1 MFDRPFVRTLARRV
15 RAEQSRS
22 SPVRVSTGRSFGLY
36 DGAVTDDPAVLI
48 TRDDADPAVAVLTL
62 NRPARYNA
70 LTTELKTEL
79 LAAVEDLGKA
89 EDVRALVLTG
99 AGKAFCVGQ
108 DLGEHAEAL
117 RADPSTAF
125 DTVTEHYNP
134 IVAELADMAFP
145 VVAAI
150 NGPCVGAGLGFAL
163 ACDLRIAAAGLKF
176 STAFTGI
183 GLTAD
188 SGLSASLAHAVGVA
202 RATELLLLGESFTA
216 EDAQAWGLVRAVVPP
231 EEVVPAALELAR
243 RLASGPTKAYAEVR
257 RGVRFGAVSALP
269 DVLAAEGAAQA
280 RLAATSD
287 HIDAVEAFLA
297 KRRPTFRGR

>member
-1 MFDRPFVRTLARRV
+1 
-15 RAEQSRS
+15 
-22 SPVRVSTGRSFGLY
+22 VSTGRSFGPY
-36 DGAVTDDPAVLI
+36 HGSVADDPAVLG
-48 TRDDADPAVAVLTL
+48 TRDDTDPAVAVLTL

-70 LTTELKTEL
+70 LTTELKSEL
-79 LAAVEDLGKA
+79 LAAVGELAKA
-89 EDVRALVLTG
+89 EEVRALVLTG

-117 RADPSTAF
+117 RTDPAMAF
-125 DTVTEHYNP
+125 DTVTAHYNP
-134 IVAELADMAFP
+134 IVTGLVGLPFP

-188 SGLSASLAHAVGVA
+188 SGLSASLAHAVGVS
-202 RATELLLLGESFTA
+202 RATELLLLGEPFTA

-231 EEVVPAALELAR
+231 GEVVPAALELAR
-243 RLASGPTKAYAEVR
+243 RLAAGPTKAYVEVK
-257 RGVRFGAVSALP
+257 RGIRFAAGSALP

-287 HIDAVEAFLA
+287 HTGAVEAFLA
-297 KRRPTFRGR
+297 KRRPTFQGR